1 MTQPADTQPKGAIL
15 MTASRNRK
23 TGPVAVTHVSKATCP
38 TTCPFYQNGCYADYG
53 HQRYT
58 TNRLNQQTDPIKASR
73 QEATAIRAQAKR
85 GALPLRLHVVGDFI
99 PQTAQEVA
107 DAARHYR
114 AKSSQPVWGYTHRW
128 SEIPA
133 RTFDG
138 LAILASVETPEQA
151 QQAYLQGYAPALVVE
166 RHPQD
171 GRAYEQNGL
180 RMVPCPEQT
189 RGRTCNEC
197 RLCWDTERLRARRIV
212 VLFALHGTGKK
223 RAAAAIKRTPDL
235 IRETP
240 DLIRMARERER
251 ETVA

>member
-1 MTQPADTQPKGAIL
+1 MTQHADAQPKGAIL
-15 MTASRNRK
+15 TTTSRNRK

-58 TNRLNQQTDPIKASR
+58 YGHQRYTTNRLNRQTDPIEASR
-73 QEATAIRAQAKR
+73 Q
-85 GALPLRLHVVGDFI
+85 
-99 PQTAQEVA
+99 

-128 SEIPA
+128 REIPA

-138 LAILASVETPEQA
+138 LAILASGETPEQA
-151 QQAYLQGYAPALVVE
+151 QQTYLQGYAPALVVE

-171 GRAYEQNGL
+171 ERAYEQNGL

-197 RLCWDTERLRARRIV
+197 RLCWDTERLRAQRIV
-212 VLFALHGTGKK
+212 VLFALHGTGSK
-223 RAAAAIKRTPDL
+223 RAAAAIKRTPHKTPDL

-240 DLIRMARERER
+240 ALIRMARERER
-251 ETVA
+251 EAVA